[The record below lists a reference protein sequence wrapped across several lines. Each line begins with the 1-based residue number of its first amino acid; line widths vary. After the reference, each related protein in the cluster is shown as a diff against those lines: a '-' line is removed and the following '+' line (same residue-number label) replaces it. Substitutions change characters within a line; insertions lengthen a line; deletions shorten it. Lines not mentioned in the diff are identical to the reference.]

1 MYRILYTAPHCG
13 HVYVLVKRKP
23 LNLMHFDY
31 LTLVWFIVIDKSQI
45 IEIVEKLHLLWGQNK
60 LPLSVGVTNTI
71 QETDMLRIILLL
83 SVGKGP
89 QIDILDISRLN
100 IQFLL
105 SGLCIYS
112 NALAYTDSTSNMRT
126 ELFKW
131 IDTDVKVY
139 KKVQV
144 L

>member
-1 MYRILYTAPHCG
+1 M
-13 HVYVLVKRKP
+13 
-23 LNLMHFDY
+23 
-31 LTLVWFIVIDKSQI
+31 W
-45 IEIVEKLHLLWGQNK
+45 
-60 LPLSVGVTNTI
+60 PLSVGVTTTTNI

-83 SVGKGP
+83 SVGKGS
-89 QIDILDISRLN
+89 QIDILDKSRLN

-112 NALAYTDSTSNMRT
+112 NTLAYTDSTSDMRT

-144 L
+144 LSKFF